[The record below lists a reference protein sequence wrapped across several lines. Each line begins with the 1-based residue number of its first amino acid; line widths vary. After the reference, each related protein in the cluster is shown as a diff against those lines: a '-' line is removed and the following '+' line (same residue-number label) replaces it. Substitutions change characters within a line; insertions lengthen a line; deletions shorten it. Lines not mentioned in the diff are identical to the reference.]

1 MLTKTLAV
9 SLFYYEELRQFI
21 LNQKLI
27 NNNNNVFIKERKL
40 RYQIEIINHKYL
52 EPSFFHKEQSRGLNT
67 RLNTVR
73 FSFGA

>member
-27 NNNNNVFIKERKL
+27 NNNNNVFIKERKIH
-40 RYQIEIINHKYL
+40 YQIEIINHKYL
-52 EPSFFHKEQSRGLNT
+52 EPSFSPKEQNRGLYT